1 MEATATWGPP
11 GRAVSTP
18 SQPAAFPHSSPAH
31 LHPGGQLEV
40 QRAWAGSQ
48 PHDGGRFSPPALA
61 WWPPCAG
68 SSSGSVSC
76 LGHGAPLG
84 PASLTETQGLLAG
97 QEVGRHWSRLW
108 GLGWGCPEGRCLP
121 HPARRGWG
129 GVRASLSPS
138 PLLLPGVRDAADDG
152 AEHECGDEGEQCQVD
167 ETLDAVIAEA
177 GQGLHVVLS
186 PVGTGRGGTA
196 G

>member
-11 GRAVSTP
+11 GRAVSAP

-68 SSSGSVSC
+68 SSSGSVSR

-97 QEVGRHWSRLW
+97 QEVGRHWSLS
-108 GLGWGCPEGRCLP
+108 LGTRMGVSGRQVPTTPCTPWLGRREGISEPLTSSAARCAGRC
-121 HPARRGWG
+121 RRW
-129 GVRASLSPS
+129 S
-138 PLLLPGVRDAADDG
+138 
-152 AEHECGDEGEQCQVD
+152 
-167 ETLDAVIAEA
+167 
-177 GQGLHVVLS
+177 
-186 PVGTGRGGTA
+186 
-196 G
+196 